1 MFGSSQ
7 QDSLLAERRKDSS
20 TCSWLVETGL
30 ARRDQQSRLDR
41 ALRCNG
47 KGWWNADASVR
58 FSGWR
63 LCDDRPCFGRA
74 LIPASA
80 IHRQGLLTLLSIC
93 GVYGNLVQDCHPN
106 STTAH
111 SSIRVIPNCLLCIP
125 FIRCCIEIGLFIYI
139 NCTIFTQQR
148 RC

>member
-1 MFGSSQ
+1 MSKRCCCMFGSSQ
-7 QDSLLAERRKDSS
+7 QDSLLEERRKDSS

-41 ALRCNG
+41 ALLCNG
-47 KGWWNADASVR
+47 KGWWSAEASVR

-80 IHRQGLLTLLSIC
+80 IHRKGLLTYCYIYLWRLRQLGARLPPEFNHC
-93 GVYGNLVQDCHPN
+93 
-106 STTAH
+106 A
-111 SSIRVIPNCLLCIP
+111 
-125 FIRCCIEIGLFIYI
+125 FIYKGHSQLLI
-139 NCTIFTQQR
+139 VYSIHSVLH
-148 RC
+148 